1 MAVTYEPIATYSASG
16 SVATYSF
23 TSISSAY
30 TDIVA
35 IISGNTTN
43 ANMCMRFNGDNTS
56 AYSRTVLR
64 GNGTSATSFLQSNQT
79 ELVLDGSYSTPGQN
93 FIVNVMN
100 YSNATTY
107 KTVLSR
113 SNNAGLGLDQEVGL
127 WRSTTA
133 INRIDFLFSGAGNFT
148 AGTTFTLYG
157 IKAA

>member
-1 MAVTYEPIATYSASG
+1 MATTYEPIATYSATG

-35 IISGNTTN
+35 VISGNTTN
-43 ANMCMRFNGDNTS
+43 ANMCMRFNGDSTS
-56 AYSRTVLR
+56 TYSRTVLR
-64 GNGTSATSFLQSNQT
+64 GNGTSATSFLQSSQT

-100 YSNATTY
+100 YSNATSY

-127 WRSTTA
+127 WRNTAA

-148 AGTTFTLYG
+148 AGTTFNLYG